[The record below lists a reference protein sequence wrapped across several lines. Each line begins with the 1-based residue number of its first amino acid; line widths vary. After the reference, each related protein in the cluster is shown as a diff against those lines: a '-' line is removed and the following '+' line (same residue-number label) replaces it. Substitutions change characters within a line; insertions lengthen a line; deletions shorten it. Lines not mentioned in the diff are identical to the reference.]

1 MEKSLDGPI
10 ASVLRPNARWLCL
23 SRKYS
28 CLWCLCSILLLFF
41 IFIIFQTN
49 AGNLFICFMR
59 CSEPTLTWWFQWLAV
74 FCSSSSSCCFFFL
87 SVKARKGSAGHKRR
101 LEAGGHGKC
110 RLCPVHQ
117 SSPVCGSDGHSYSS
131 KARVVFDLTHTHST
145 GFSSS
150 HLSQSLRLSLCCH
163 WIVEEESEPSE
174 QHTSGRRAVQWCNW
188 WCKHLKLFTFLS
200 FFILTDEI

>member
-10 ASVLRPNARWLCL
+10 ASVLRPSARWLCL

-28 CLWCLCSILLLFF
+28 CLWCLCSILLLFL

-59 CSEPTLTWWFQWLAV
+59 CSEPTLAWWCQWLAV
-74 FCSSSSSCCFFFL
+74 FCSSSCRFVFFL

-117 SSPVCGSDGHSYSS
+117 ASPVCGSDGHSYSS
-131 KARVVFDLTHTHST
+131 KARLVFDVTHTHTLHVFLIFAPFSVSPSFT
-145 GFSSS
+145 LLSLDCGGGVRALRATHERPTSSS
-150 HLSQSLRLSLCCH
+150 
-163 WIVEEESEPSE
+163 V
-174 QHTSGRRAVQWCNW
+174 V
-188 WCKHLKLFTFLS
+188 
-200 FFILTDEI
+200 